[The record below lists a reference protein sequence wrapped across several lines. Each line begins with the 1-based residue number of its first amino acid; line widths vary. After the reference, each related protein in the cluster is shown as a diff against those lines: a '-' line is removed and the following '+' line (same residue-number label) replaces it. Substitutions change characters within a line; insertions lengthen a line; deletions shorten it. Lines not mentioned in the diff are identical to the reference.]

1 VSKARGKPVQSL
13 VFPHRPPRDSVGIY
27 SSTDLTTMLHT
38 YTDIEEKKDTLVFSG
53 LSSAQNPPPAMARS
67 ECA

>member
-1 VSKARGKPVQSL
+1 
-13 VFPHRPPRDSVGIY
+13 
-27 SSTDLTTMLHT
+27 MLHT